1 MAAPVSGANA
11 TIFPTFICMKHVSI
25 LTPLGFSSISHIE
38 STYQIL
44 SHVNG
49 ILADRNKSRLFD
61 VQLVGLNM
69 PTSDIRRR
77 FAAKPDVLISDV
89 NKTELIIIPA
99 MIGNPND
106 SIALNQEF
114 IPWIKQQREKGAEV
128 ASFCIGA
135 FFLAATG
142 LLKGKK
148 CSTHWFSAAAFRQMF
163 PDVNLMDDKIMT
175 EDDGIYTSGG
185 AYSYLNLLLYLVEK
199 FAARDVAILIAKTY
213 VIDID
218 RTSQS
223 PFIIFQGQKEHEDE
237 AVKKAQAFIE
247 SNFREKITVDQ
258 LAQLLALSRRSL
270 ERRFKQATSNT
281 IIEYLQRVKIEVA
294 KKDFESSRKNINE
307 VMYDVGYADTK
318 GFRTVFKKVTG
329 ISPAEYRSKYNKLI
343 AL

>member
-1 MAAPVSGANA
+1 MNAPVSGANA
-11 TIFPTFICMKHVSI
+11 TFLPLTHMKHVSI
-25 LTPLGFSSISHIE
+25 LIPLGHTSISHIE

-49 ILADRNKSRLFD
+49 ILADRNNTNLFD
-61 VQLVGLNM
+61 IQLVGLNM
-69 PTSDIRRR
+69 PTNDIGRR

-114 IPWIKQQREKGAEV
+114 IPWIRQQRENGAEV

-142 LLKGKK
+142 LLKGKQ

-185 AYSYLNLLLYLVEK
+185 AYSYLNLLVYLVEK

-213 VIDID
+213 MIDID

-237 AVKKAQAFIE
+237 AVKKTQAFIE
-247 SNFREKITVDQ
+247 SNFQEKITVDQ
-258 LAQLLALSRRSL
+258 LAHMLALSRRSL

-281 IIEYLQRVKIEVA
+281 IIEYIQRVKIEAA

-307 VMYDVGYADTK
+307 VMYDVGYTDTK

-329 ISPAEYRSKYNKLI
+329 LSPAEYRNKYNKLI
-343 AL
+343 AV